1 MTSPWIF
8 IAFGF
13 LAGATLFLTAAW
25 QRMPPAEQV
34 TVKLEKT
41 GRLQGPAIHA
51 SFLMERFGP
60 DRSVE

>member
-13 LAGATLFLTAAW
+13 LAGATLFLAAAW
-25 QRMPPAEQV
+25 RQMPPTEQV

-41 GRLQGPAIHA
+41 DRLQGPAIHA
-51 SFLMERFGP
+51 SFLPERFGP
-60 DRSVE
+60 DRAVE